1 MPSSFSLQPAAGI
14 DSPALWGAA
23 PSLLSLALMDARNH
37 TLSLLSCYED
47 AEDADQWHWRAGPGQ
62 EPPLWLAG
70 HVGWFSEYWIARN
83 TRRSLGLNCP
93 PDPLRLPSIDVA
105 GDRLW
110 DPALRSRQQ
119 RAAEAL
125 PGRASVR
132 AWLLD
137 TLETTLDLLERLP
150 PDDAAIYFFRLALFH
165 EDLVG
170 EHLIRM
176 AQTQGLALS
185 LPAPEPWVQRPA
197 LAFPATHWVMPQR
210 AAPFL
215 PEGLPGRL
223 ELALPEF
230 EIDAQPVNWAQYI
243 EFVGDG
249 GYDRRELWHPEG
261 WLWLQSF
268 AAQGG
273 RHMPRHVEQLG
284 VARLGGSAS
293 VVQHRFGRAVRLS
306 AQQPVSHLSWWEADA
321 WCRWAGRR
329 LPDEAEWDLAAQLG
343 AVRGFRFGGV
353 REWCANRLQAWPGA
367 QPGPWGDYA
376 WPWMGQARVL
386 RGHGLSARARLRD
399 PSWRWFALPDDDEG
413 FNGFRSC
420 SL

>member
-1 MPSSFSLQPAAGI
+1 MASSFSIQPTGGI

-93 PDPLRLPSIDVA
+93 HDPLRLPSIDVT

-119 RAAEAL
+119 RAAETL

-176 AQTQGLALS
+176 AQTQGLTLS
-185 LPAPEPWVQRPA
+185 LPAPEPWAQRPA
-197 LAFPATHWVMPQR
+197 LAFPATRWVMPQR

-243 EFVGDG
+243 EFVADG

-261 WLWLQSF
+261 WLWRQSF

-329 LPDEAEWDLAAQLG
+329 LPSEIEWELAAHQ
-343 AVRGFRFGGV
+343 ARGRGMRWGDV
-353 REWCANRLQAWPGA
+353 REWTGTTLRPLPGYVA
-367 QPGPWGDYA
+367 DPWRSHELLPFGSA
-376 WPWMGQARVL
+376 KVL
-386 RGHGLSARARLRD
+386 RGASLATRQRMKSAKSRDYADPAR
-399 PSWRWFALPDDDEG
+399 DDG
-413 FNGFRSC
+413 FVGFRSC
-420 SL
+420 AI